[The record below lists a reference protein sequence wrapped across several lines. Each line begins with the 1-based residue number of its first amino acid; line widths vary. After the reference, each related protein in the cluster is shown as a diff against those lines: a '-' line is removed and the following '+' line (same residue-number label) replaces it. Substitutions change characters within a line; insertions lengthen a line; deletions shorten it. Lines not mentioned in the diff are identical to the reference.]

1 MSCYIS
7 FKFCKYPELIL
18 SVNEVFYYL
27 EKKIEKVWVCY
38 YIFYFEF
45 IFVSLRKNK
54 GTFPYRMCFPMCLAI
69 QNSLSL
75 IALLHCGKNLHVNV
89 IYGKK

>member
-18 SVNEVFYYL
+18 SVNEVYYYL
-27 EKKIEKVWVCY
+27 KKKIEKEWVCY
-38 YIFYFEF
+38 YILYFEF

-54 GTFPYRMCFPMCLAI
+54 GILMCLAI

-75 IALLHCGKNLHVNV
+75 IALLYCGKNVHVNI